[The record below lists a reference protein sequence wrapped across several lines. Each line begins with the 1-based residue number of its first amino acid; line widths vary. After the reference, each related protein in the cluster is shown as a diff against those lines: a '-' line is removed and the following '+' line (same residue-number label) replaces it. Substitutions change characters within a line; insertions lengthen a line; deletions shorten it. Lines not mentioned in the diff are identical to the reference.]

1 MSRVNSNFDI
11 TKIQRWVNTVWPLC
25 DWIENPNGPGR
36 RFSKHKE
43 VPLYNE
49 LFHSFG
55 LKSERLEPTFE
66 CFIGYHFQDG
76 AYTHEHQD
84 HNLDGLIHTRINVM
98 IKKPTIGGN
107 PVISGK
113 ELQIS
118 QGDIW
123 LSIAGK
129 ERHGSTPISGG
140 ERIIVSCGGL
150 VKEELLTKY
159 LTPI

>member
-11 TKIQRWVNTVWPLC
+11 TEIEKWVYTVWPSC
-25 DWIENPNGPGR
+25 NWIVNPNGPGR
-36 RFSKHKE
+36 RYSKHKE
-43 VPLYNE
+43 VPLYNQ
-49 LFHSFG
+49 LFKSFG

-66 CFIGYHFQDG
+66 CFIGNQYQDG
-76 AYTHEHQD
+76 TYTHEHQD

-98 IKKPTIGGN
+98 IKKPPIGGN

-113 ELQIS
+113 ELQVN

-123 LSIAGK
+123 ISIAGK

-150 VKEELLTKY
+150 VKEDSLHIY
-159 LTPI
+159 LN

>member
-1 MSRVNSNFDI
+1 MNRVNSNFDI
-11 TKIQRWVNTVWPLC
+11 TEIQKWVNTVWSSC
-25 DWIENPNGPGR
+25 DWIQNPIGPGR
-36 RFSKHKE
+36 RFSKHKK

-49 LFHSFG
+49 LFESFG
-55 LKSERLEPTFE
+55 LKSEKLEPKFE
-66 CFIGYHFQDG
+66 CFIGNHYQDG

-98 IKKPTIGGN
+98 IKKPPIGGN

-113 ELQIS
+113 ELQVN

-140 ERIIVSCGGL
+140 ERIIVSFGGL
-150 VKEELLTKY
+150 VEEQFLHTY
-159 LTPI
+159 LN

>member
-1 MSRVNSNFDI
+1 MNRVNSNFDI
-11 TKIQRWVNTVWPLC
+11 TEIQKWVHTVWPSC
-25 DWIENPNGPGR
+25 NWIENPNGPRR

-49 LFHSFG
+49 LFHFFE

-66 CFIGYHFQDG
+66 CFIGNHYQDG

-98 IKKPTIGGN
+98 IKKPPIGGN
-107 PVISGK
+107 PIISGK
-113 ELQIS
+113 EFQVN
-118 QGDIW
+118 QEDIW

-150 VKEELLTKY
+150 VKEELLIKY